1 MKVVGKRRP
10 QTGLEA
16 AARMLS
22 LVVELRERL
31 PGRRPFVR
39 KGVYRFK
46 TFEEAQAAA
55 FKAQL
60 GEAQL
65 SDAQSGQRKVL
76 KRS

>member
-10 QTGLEA
+10 QTSLDA
-16 AARMLS
+16 AARMLE

-46 TFEEAQAAA
+46 TFEEAQAAS
-55 FKAQL
+55 L
-60 GEAQL
+60 
-65 SDAQSGQRKVL
+65 DAQVGERTGPNPKPTG
-76 KRS
+76 RS